1 MPVPP
6 NPPPL
11 HSIRGLLHPP
21 APEQTVPIAPRRHL
35 PIYMWPHHI
44 HHRRPR
50 HLVTHRYV
58 EILPNPRNSRLVRV
72 LRKRQRTDCR
82 PSIQPPT
89 ELHRD
94 ALKVPLQLQLE
105 ASDLH
110 IVRPEFAGQRR
121 LPDLLISPAKV
132 QLIRCF
138 FQKGHAPLRIL
149 AITSDTSSPSGNRT
163 RRTALPRSAKHFDTL
178 RKQVSPPLAPSRS
191 E

>member
-44 HHRRPR
+44 HHRCP
-50 HLVTHRYV
+50 
-58 EILPNPRNSRLVRV
+58 PRLVRV

-82 PSIQPPT
+82 HSITPPT

-149 AITSDTSSPSGNRT
+149 AITSDTSSPPGNRT